1 MAKKDS
7 NQHITLLQDIRKK
20 IFKPVYLLMGE
31 ESYYI
36 DMICDAIVENALREE
51 ERDFNQTILYGA
63 DIDDFAVVVNA
74 AKRFP
79 MMADHQ
85 LIVVKEAQNIK
96 GIDNLSYYLQKP
108 QMRTILVIC
117 HKNGILKNKKIV
129 SGIEKIGV
137 VYESKKLYDNQL
149 PAFINTY
156 VTARK
161 LSIDPKAVSMM
172 ADFVGNDL
180 SRLSGEL
187 DKLTLSLP
195 EGSMRITPELVER
208 NVGISKDYNN
218 YELLNA
224 VITRNVS
231 KAARI
236 VQHFEQNPK
245 NNPLVVTI
253 SVLFNFFAN
262 LMLCYF
268 AADKSED
275 GIIREL
281 NLRSS
286 YQSRDYLTAM
296 RSYNAFKC
304 IDIIALIRQYDARS
318 KGIGSGA
325 SSNDGDLLREL
336 VLKIM
341 YTPYQK

>member
-1 MAKKDS
+1 MAKKDT
-7 NQHITLLQDIRKK
+7 NQHVAILQDIRERR
-20 IFKPVYLLMGE
+20 FKPVYLLMGD

-36 DMICDAIVENALREE
+36 DLICDAIIANALNET

-63 DIDDFAVVVNA
+63 DVDDFALVVNA

-79 MMADHQ
+79 MMAERQ

-108 QMRTILVIC
+108 LMSTILVIC
-117 HKNGILKNKKIV
+117 YKNGTLRNKKIIA
-129 SGIEKIGV
+129 GIESIGV

-149 PAFINTY
+149 PAFINNY
-156 VTARK
+156 VAAK
-161 LSIDPKAVSMM
+161 SLSIEPKAVSML
-172 ADFVGNDL
+172 ADFVGNDF

-187 DKLTLSLP
+187 DKLAISLP
-195 EGSMRITPELVER
+195 EGSMRITPETVER
-208 NVGISKDYNN
+208 NVGISKDFNN

-224 VITRNVS
+224 IISRNAS
-231 KAARI
+231 KVAQI
-236 VQHFEQNPK
+236 VQYFEHNPK

-253 SVLFNFFAN
+253 SVLFNFFSN
-262 LMLCYF
+262 LMLCYYSP
-268 AADKSED
+268 DKSET
-275 GIIREL
+275 GIMKEL

-286 YQSRDYLTAM
+286 FQARDYLAAM

-304 IDIIALIRQYDARS
+304 IDIIALLRQYDARS

-325 SSNDGDLLREL
+325 SSNDGDLLKEL
-336 VLKIM
+336 VFKIL
-341 YTPYQK
+341 YC